1 MAQAIDGYVWMKEGV
16 RCKVVMMRQ
25 RKQGGGPG
33 LAGQIEL
40 RPLQVNER

>member
-1 MAQAIDGYVWMKEGV
+1 MAQAIDGFVWMKEEV

-25 RKQGGGPG
+25 RKRGGGLG